1 MNYTP
6 VCCAVIQ
13 NGEQILAVRRSEKM
27 SHPLKWEFPGGKIE
41 PDETPQSALAR
52 EIKEELSV
60 EINILQPLT
69 SVKHDYKNKA
79 IELIPFLTEISSGNI
94 YLTEHQEYRW
104 LHRNELLQLDWA
116 EADVPVVMELITQS

>member
-1 MNYTP
+1 
-6 VCCAVIQ
+6 
-13 NGEQILAVRRSEKM
+13 M

-79 IELIPFLTEISSGNI
+79 IELIPFLAEISSGNI